1 MLPSVDPRAST
12 AFLTSLTEP
21 FAACFLAR
29 STVLRDLG
37 MTGFWAMEFLGLF
50 LRTETS
56 ISSQIAG
63 LPSSMSS
70 DGSTTLEPE

>member
-37 MTGFWAMEFLGLF
+37 MIGFWAMEFLGLF
-50 LRTETS
+50 YALRRRFPAKL
-56 ISSQIAG
+56 QGYRLQCPA
-63 LPSSMSS
+63 MVVQH
-70 DGSTTLEPE
+70 

>member
-1 MLPSVDPRAST
+1 MLTSVDPRAPT
-12 AFLTSLTEP
+12 AFLTSLTKP

-50 LRTETS
+50 YALRRRFPAK
-56 ISSQIAG
+56 SQGYHLQCPA
-63 LPSSMSS
+63 MVVQH
-70 DGSTTLEPE
+70 